1 MEVSVLVSG
10 ERSGKGG
17 GARARPSKFLMGLE
31 LGSCYLGAAR
41 AGLSLRVSRPLA
53 TCLPEA
59 AGGDRFCRVVC
70 CSGNAAGASPA
81 PLLKEGGLRR
91 KL

>member
-17 GARARPSKFLMGLE
+17 GARARPSKFLVGLE

-41 AGLSLRVSRPLA
+41 GALSPCVSSSGDVF
-53 TCLPEA
+53 
-59 AGGDRFCRVVC
+59 AGGCR
-70 CSGNAAGASPA
+70 
-81 PLLKEGGLRR
+81 R
-91 KL
+91 